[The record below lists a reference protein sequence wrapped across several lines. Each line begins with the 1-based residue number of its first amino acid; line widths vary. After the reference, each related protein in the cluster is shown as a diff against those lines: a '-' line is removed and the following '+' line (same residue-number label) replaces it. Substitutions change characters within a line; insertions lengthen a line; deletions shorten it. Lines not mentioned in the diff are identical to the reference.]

1 LPPMAVKLRLRRDG
15 RTHYAFFHLVA
26 ADSRAPRDGRFIEK
40 LGYYNPNTEP
50 PEVVLN
56 EERILYWLRNGAQP
70 TETVR
75 SILSKQGILLKLHLE
90 RKGKT
95 PEEIEAAYQAW
106 KAEKAKRAAQKAK
119 A

>member
-1 LPPMAVKLRLRRDG
+1 MAVKLRLRRDG

-26 ADSRAPRDGRFIEK
+26 ADSRSPRDGRFIEK
-40 LGYYNPNTEP
+40 LGYYNPNANP
-50 PEVVLN
+50 PQIFLDEN
-56 EERILYWLRNGAQP
+56 RILYWLKNGAQP

-75 SILSKQGILLKLHLE
+75 SILSRQGILLKLHLWQ
-90 RKGKT
+90 KGKT

-106 KAEKAKRAAQKAK
+106 KAEKEKRAAQKAR

>member
-1 LPPMAVKLRLRRDG
+1 MAAPTMLFSIWWRPI
-15 RTHYAFFHLVA
+15 A
-26 ADSRAPRDGRFIEK
+26 AR
-40 LGYYNPNTEP
+40 
-50 PEVVLN
+50 PE
-56 EERILYWLRNGAQP
+56 
-70 TETVR
+70 VR

-106 KAEKAKRAAQKAK
+106 KAEKEKRAAQKAK